1 MSDGSR
7 AALVQSI
14 QARLKNEAAEKGRP
28 FVELLELFAIERF
41 LHRLGRSEHREHF
54 VLKGG
59 LLLRHWL
66 GAATRPTRDIDLL
79 GAAGMDE
86 ERLRVLLREVLE
98 VDVEQD
104 GIAFALDSIVV
115 RPIRVESPVLGLRAK
130 FDAQLGRTK
139 LRYQVDVGLG
149 DVVFPPT
156 EEIIPGGLLGF
167 PMASVRAY
175 TAYTTIAE
183 KLEATVVLGE
193 VNSRFRDYWDLSV
206 LPRSLSFAGPML
218 VESVRRTFAR
228 RATAIPE
235 GTLEGLSVAFAES
248 SANGQHWRAFLE
260 KSGLTALKCD
270 LPETVAEIRR
280 FAEPVLEAARE
291 QHSLDK
297 HWPPG
302 GPWR

>member
-1 MSDGSR
+1 MSDAPL

-14 QARLKNEAAEKGRP
+14 QARLKNEAAETGRP

-86 ERLRVLLREVLE
+86 ERLRALLREVLE

-115 RPIRVESPVLGLRAK
+115 RRIRVESPVLGLRAK

-149 DVVFPPT
+149 DAVFPPT

-183 KLEATVVLGE
+183 KLEAT
-193 VNSRFRDYWDLSV
+193 
-206 LPRSLSFAGPML
+206 
-218 VESVRRTFAR
+218 
-228 RATAIPE
+228 AIPE
-235 GTLEGLSVAFAES
+235 GTLDGLRVAFAES
-248 SANGQHWRAFLE
+248 SANGRHWRAFLE
-260 KSGLTALKCD
+260 KSGLTAAKCD

-280 FAEPVLEAARE
+280 FADPVLDAARE
-291 QHSLDK
+291 QRSLDK